1 MTTTFS
7 LERVK
12 KRGAAGTL
20 PPTGEDR
27 LMAVL
32 RELLPADAFAI
43 RGQDGAPD
51 IVICHQGR
59 ALGLELKARTESY
72 TEAQAQTFP
81 KLRDAGMRIET
92 VRDTDQAL
100 GRLREMGVKL
110 KEEAR
115 HAVRDCYREETRR
128 RT

>member
-1 MTTTFS
+1 MTTIFS

-12 KRGAAGTL
+12 KKTGAIPETIEA
-20 PPTGEDR
+20 R
-27 LMAVL
+27 VMALL
-32 RELLPADAFAI
+32 RELLPADAYAM
-43 RGQDGAPD
+43 RGADGAPD
-51 IVICHQGR
+51 IIVCHQGR

-72 TEAQAQTFP
+72 SEAQAQTFP

-92 VRDTDQAL
+92 VRDADQAL

-115 HAVRDCYREETRR
+115 HAVRDVLREETRR

>member
-1 MTTTFS
+1 MTTIFS

-12 KRGAAGTL
+12 KKTGAVPETIEA
-20 PPTGEDR
+20 R
-27 LMAVL
+27 VMALL
-32 RELLPADAFAI
+32 RELLPADAYAM
-43 RGQDGAPD
+43 RGADGAPD
-51 IVICHQGR
+51 IIVCHQGR

-72 TEAQAQTFP
+72 SEAQAQTFP

-92 VRDTDQAL
+92 VRDADQAL

-115 HAVRDCYREETRR
+115 HAVRDSYREETRR

>member
-1 MTTTFS
+1 MTTIFS

-12 KRGAAGTL
+12 KKTGAMSETI
-20 PPTGEDR
+20 EER
-27 LMAVL
+27 LMALL
-32 RELLPADAFAI
+32 RELLPADAYAM
-43 RGQDGAPD
+43 RGADGAPD
-51 IVICHQGR
+51 IIVCHQGR

-72 TEAQAQTFP
+72 SEAQAQTFP

-92 VRDTDQAL
+92 VRDADQAL

-110 KEEAR
+110 KEESR

-128 RT
+128 KK

>member
-1 MTTTFS
+1 MTTIFS

-12 KRGAAGTL
+12 KKTGTM
-20 PPTGEDR
+20 PETIEER
-27 LMAVL
+27 LMALL
-32 RELLPADAFAI
+32 RELLPADAYAM
-43 RGQDGAPD
+43 RGADGAPD
-51 IVICHQGR
+51 IIVCHQGR

-72 TEAQAQTFP
+72 SEAQAQTFP

-110 KEEAR
+110 KEESR

>member
-1 MTTTFS
+1 MTTIFS

-12 KRGAAGTL
+12 KKTGTM
-20 PPTGEDR
+20 PETIEER
-27 LMAVL
+27 LMALL
-32 RELLPADAFAI
+32 RELLPADAYAM
-43 RGQDGAPD
+43 RGADGAPD
-51 IVICHQGR
+51 IIVCHQGR

-72 TEAQAQTFP
+72 SEAQAQTFP

-110 KEEAR
+110 KEESR

-128 RT
+128 R